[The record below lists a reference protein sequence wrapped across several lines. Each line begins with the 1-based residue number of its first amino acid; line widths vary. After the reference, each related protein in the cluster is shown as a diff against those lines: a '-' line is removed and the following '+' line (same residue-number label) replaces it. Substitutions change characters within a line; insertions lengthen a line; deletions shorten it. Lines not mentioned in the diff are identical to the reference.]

1 MAKVKKEI
9 SEDLKE
15 LRTKLLDNKVI
26 LGTDKTLKGLQAKSV
41 EKVYLSK
48 NCPEATAKDI
58 QHYASLGG
66 ITVISLDMDNEELG
80 VFCKKNFFISVLAI
94 TA

>member
-1 MAKVKKEI
+1 MAKTKEI

-15 LRTKLLDNKVI
+15 LRSKLLDNKVI

-48 NCPEATAKDI
+48 NCPEATVKDV
-58 QHYASLGG
+58 QHYANLAGIPIVSLE
-66 ITVISLDMDNEELG
+66 MNNEELG

-94 TA
+94 IA

>member
-1 MAKVKKEI
+1 MAKIKKEI

-15 LRTKLLDNKVI
+15 LRSKLLENNVI
-26 LGTDKTLKGLQAKSV
+26 LGTDKTLKALQAKGV

-48 NCPEATAKDI
+48 NCPKTTVEDI
-58 QHYASLGG
+58 QHYASLADVQ
-66 ITVISLDMDNEELG
+66 VISLEMDNEELG